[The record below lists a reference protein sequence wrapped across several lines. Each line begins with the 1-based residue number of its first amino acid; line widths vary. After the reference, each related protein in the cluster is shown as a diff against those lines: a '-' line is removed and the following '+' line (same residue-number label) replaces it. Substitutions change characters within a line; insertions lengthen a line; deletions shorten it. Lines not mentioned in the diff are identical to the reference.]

1 MYSITVGIP
10 VYNEEKRLKDTMESL
25 IKNYEDIERIIIT
38 DNCSTDATGEIARS
52 YAQKYERI
60 EYIRQKE
67 KVPITTG
74 NWMTSLRMATTK
86 YFMWLGGHDRINEG
100 YIRRLVRAL
109 EENATASVAVPLVY
123 RFEDTYDEREV
134 MVDYRNYAGIFSDNL
149 LERIDEIFHMGSM
162 ECYFIN
168 QVFRKD
174 LLKKMMK
181 DYPVEWVHGD
191 WIVAIHSLML
201 GKCVMDE
208 GAEYDYWMRRS
219 ETTKQVRKRYEN
231 YFQIHIRKINP
242 LAYVPR
248 EFVRLVKQYV
258 DDEKA
263 KTQLIR
269 RIKFTNLYRQCCC
282 YYDFMWIFYKFMWI
296 FYTLIWGILHPC
308 KFASKCKKKFVQIWS
323 E

>member
-86 YFMWLGGHDRINEG
+86 YFMWLGGHDWINEG
-100 YIRRLVRAL
+100 YIKRLVCAL

-123 RFEDTYDEREV
+123 KFENTYDKREV

-149 LERIDEIFHMGSM
+149 LERIDEIFRMVGT
-162 ECYFIN
+162 ECLFFN
-168 QVFRKD
+168 QIFRTE

-181 DYPVEWVHGD
+181 DYPEEWVSGD
-191 WIVAIHSLML
+191 HIVGIHSLML
-201 GKCVMDE
+201 GKCIMDE
-208 GAEYDYWMRRS
+208 RAEYAYWTRQT
-219 ETTKQVRKRYEN
+219 ETSKQMRKRYDD
-231 YFQIHIRKINP
+231 YFKFETHRKKINP
-242 LAYVPR
+242 EAYVSR
-248 EFVRLVKQYV
+248 KFIRLVEQYV
-258 DDEKA
+258 DNEKA
-263 KTQLIR
+263 KRQLIR
-269 RIKFTNLYRQCCC
+269 RIKFANLCGNLSC
-282 YYDFMWIFYKFMWI
+282 YYDFMWIFYR
-296 FYTLIWGILHPC
+296 LVWGFFHPY
-308 KFASKCKKKFVQIWS
+308 KFASKCKEFVQIWS
-323 E
+323 K

>member
-86 YFMWLGGHDRINEG
+86 YFMWLGGHDWINEG
-100 YIRRLVRAL
+100 YIRRLVCAL

-123 RFEDTYDEREV
+123 KFEDTYDERKV

-149 LERIDEIFHMGSM
+149 LERIDEIFHMDGW

-168 QVFRKD
+168 QIFRTKR
-174 LLKKMMK
+174 LKKIMK
-181 DYPVEWVHGD
+181 DYPAEWVNGD
-191 WIVAIHSLML
+191 HIVAIHSLML
-201 GKCVMDE
+201 GKCVMD
-208 GAEYDYWMRRS
+208 GKAEYTYWVSERKRT
-219 ETTKQVRKRYEN
+219 ETTEQRRKRYEDN
-231 YFQIHIRKINP
+231 FQIHIRKMNP
-242 LAYVPR
+242 KAYIPR
-248 EFVRLVKQYV
+248 EFVRLVAQYV
-258 DDEKA
+258 DDERE

-269 RIKFTNLYRQCCC
+269 RIKLTNLYDCC
-282 YYDFMWIFYKFMWI
+282 YYDFMWILYRI
-296 FYTLIWGILHPC
+296 
-308 KFASKCKKKFVQIWS
+308 ASKCKRNFVQIWGDKRCLTKM
-323 E
+323 